1 MAIRYN
7 TIRDQRAVDAA
18 ASMPTAGW
26 GGAIRYGDPRGLPS
40 ALLRERERAE
50 SKLRDGESS
59 EKNERE
65 QRDVLPAG
73 VGEEINIRGFLIGI
87 STVG

>member
-26 GGAIRYGDPRGLPS
+26 GGAIRYGDLRGLPS
-40 ALLRERERAE
+40 ALLRER
-50 SKLRDGESS
+50 G
-59 EKNERE
+59 RE
-65 QRDVLPAG
+65 QRA
-73 VGEEINIRGFLIGI
+73 
-87 STVG
+87 S